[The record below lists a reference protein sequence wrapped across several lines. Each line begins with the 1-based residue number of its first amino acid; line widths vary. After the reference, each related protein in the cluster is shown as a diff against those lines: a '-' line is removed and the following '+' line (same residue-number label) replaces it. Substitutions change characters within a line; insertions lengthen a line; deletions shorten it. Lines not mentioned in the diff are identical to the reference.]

1 MASGAETGIKHG
13 TAEFML
19 HPFKKKK
26 KMVRTSCHT
35 PDYKELSQMMPRAL

>member
-26 KMVRTSCHT
+26 KWLGLLVILQITKNCR
-35 PDYKELSQMMPRAL
+35 R